1 MKNVAIV
8 YMAHDGF
15 TSLYTGVG
23 SVARDFLFSF
33 PDVSKILKKKFKGY
47 AFDLYATTI
56 KYNEK
61 CFGFSKDVKKVTENI
76 VARNDN
82 IHLRELVNGSY
93 GDESYATID
102 YWKAASISGAT
113 FVYTLSLQYNEIIVI
128 SVDTPFAQVANYFFK
143 QYNCKNVKI
152 VWLPQSTVLIHRRKT
167 QSLTKEEEERYQW
180 EKETVILAAKNRQVF
195 IGCVGSFMKKHLIYD
210 YSAKPSRM
218 IDLNN
223 GLDLKRLEN
232 NKVSQ
237 KTVENLLKKLNVPT
251 DRPILFSFGRSEK
264 YKGLDLVVANSLELI
279 DKYRYYILIFCS
291 PYPDKDGVDTLRKLK
306 FLEAKRKKDIKV
318 YLTHD
323 FSLPHYIM
331 QWQRTNILA
340 ILSRAEPSGL
350 IPIESR
356 YYNNPSLT
364 LLVSNVGGF
373 PDQVE
378 NNRDGFI
385 TKLDSNSIKKSLNN
399 INMLSRQRKRKISS
413 NGYNKVTKTYDQA
426 SINTRFI
433 NNLLN
438 N

>member
-1 MKNVAIV
+1 MKKVAIV

-23 SVARDFLFSF
+23 SVARDFFLSF
-33 PDVSKILKKKFKGY
+33 PHVSKNLKNGFKNY
-47 AFDLYATTI
+47 SFDLYATTI
-56 KYNEK
+56 KYEK
-61 CFGFSKDVKKVTENI
+61 SCFGFSEKLKNETLSFVKKNK
-76 VARNDN
+76 N
-82 IHLRELVNGSY
+82 IHLIELLNGSNA
-93 GDESYATID
+93 DESYATIQ
-102 YWKAASISGAT
+102 YWKFASISGAT
-113 FVYTLSLQYNEIIVI
+113 FIYTLLLKYNQVIVI
-128 SVDTPFAQVANYFFK
+128 AVDTPFAQVANYFFK
-143 QYNCKNVKI
+143 QYSFKNVKI
-152 VWLPQSTVLIHRRKT
+152 IWLPQSTALIHRRKT

-195 IGCVGSFMKKHLIYD
+195 IGCVGSFMKKHLIRD

-218 IDLNN
+218 INLNN
-223 GLDLKRLEN
+223 GLDLKRLED

-237 KTVENLLKKLNVPT
+237 KTVENLLEKLNVPT

-279 DKYRYYILIFCS
+279 DKYKYYVLIFCS
-291 PYPDKDGVDTLRKLK
+291 PYPDKDGVATLRKLR
-306 FLEAKRKKDIKV
+306 FLEAKRKRDIKV

-331 QWQRTNILA
+331 QWQQTNILA

-364 LLVSNVGGF
+364 LLVSDVGGL

-399 INMLSRQRKRKISS
+399 INMLSRQDKRKISA
-413 NGYNKVTKTYDQA
+413 NGYDKIIKTYDQA

>member
-1 MKNVAIV
+1 MKKIAIV

-23 SVARDFLFSF
+23 TVARDFLLSF
-33 PDVSKILKKKFKGY
+33 PHVSENLKSVFKNY
-47 AFDLYATTI
+47 SIDLYATTI
-56 KYNEK
+56 KYDKN
-61 CFGFSKDVKKVTENI
+61 CFGFSEKLKKETLRFIKKNE
-76 VARNDN
+76 N
-82 IHLRELVNGSY
+82 IHLIELLNGSNAN
-93 GDESYATID
+93 ESYATIE
-102 YWKAASISGAT
+102 YWKFASISGAT
-113 FVYTLSLQYNEIIVI
+113 FTYTLSLRYDQVIIVA
-128 SVDTPFAQVANYFFK
+128 VDTPFAQVANYFFK
-143 QYNCKNVKI
+143 QYQFKNVKI
-152 VWLPQSTVLIHRRKT
+152 VWLPQSTVLIHRKKT
-167 QSLTKEEEERYQW
+167 QPLTKEEKERYQW
-180 EKETVILAAKNRQVF
+180 EKEAVTLAAKNRQVF
-195 IGCVGSFMKKHLIYD
+195 IGCVGSFMKKHLIRD
-210 YSAKPSRM
+210 YSAKPNRM
-218 IDLNN
+218 VDLSN

-237 KTVENLLKKLNVPT
+237 KTTENLLKKLNVPT
-251 DRPILFSFGRSEK
+251 DRPLLFSFGRSEE
-264 YKGLDLVVANSLELI
+264 YKGLDLVVTNSLELI
-279 DKYRYYILIFCS
+279 DKYKYYVLIFCS
-291 PYPDKDGVDTLRKLK
+291 PYPDKGGAATLRKLK
-306 FLEAKRKKDIKV
+306 LFEAKKKTDIKV

-331 QWQRTNILA
+331 QWQQTNILA
-340 ILSRAEPSGL
+340 VLSRAEPFGL

-364 LLVSNVGGF
+364 LLVSNAGGL

-399 INMLSRQRKRKISS
+399 ISMLSRQDKRKIST
-413 NGYNKVTKTYDQA
+413 NGYDKIIKTYDQA